1 MVLISTDTS
10 NIDSQC
16 SLFNK
21 KRELLASLIQVTQ
34 DLGGHTHCLQDMLLL
49 ARPSQEY
56 PSKVQ
61 HYKDELDYQIRT
73 LQEKQL
79 LKRSDKYDS
88 QTSHLLNSLLEFI
101 NLIQQQVNSDEE
113 PNEFSD
119 EVGLQL
125 DEFDA
130 VTKATIGIRI
140 VLQNMGVFLPP
151 VKFGF
156 PQEWISEHIASLN
169 ETNHKLRL
177 KVKDRIA
184 ELVYDAEHLLLN
196 ENLPASIRENLSYV
210 QESMKVNLEYLFHG
224 GNISHLPFDFE
235 SLDITATPT
244 STIHE
249 HYIQQQA
256 AQEAKENSTQ
266 EIPEKKP
273 GFNDKLKR
281 WLNTSWKTRWR
292 DLD

>member
-1 MVLISTDTS
+1 MSTDT
-10 NIDSQC
+10 NNFDSQC

-21 KRELLASLIQVTQ
+21 KRELLASLIRVTQ
-34 DLGGHTHCLQDMLLL
+34 DLGGHTHSLQNILLL
-49 ARPSQEY
+49 ARPSQIY

-61 HYKDELDYQIRT
+61 HYKEQLDYQIRT
-73 LQEKQL
+73 LQETQL

-88 QTSHLLNSLLEFI
+88 QTSHLLNALLEFI
-101 NLIQQQVNSDEE
+101 YLIQQQVDGDEE
-113 PNEFSD
+113 PDEFSD
-119 EVGLQL
+119 EVGVQL

-130 VTKATIGIRI
+130 ITKTTIGIRI

-151 VKFGF
+151 VKFGL

-177 KVKDRIA
+177 TVKDRIA

-196 ENLPASIRENLSYV
+196 ENFPSSIRENLSYV

-235 SLDITATPT
+235 SLDITAIPA
-244 STIHE
+244 SNIHE
-249 HYIQQQA
+249 HYVQQHAAQQA
-256 AQEAKENSTQ
+256 EENSHQ
-266 EIPEKKP
+266 VMPSEKKP